1 MNTQNPAP
9 GSAEAAKQQFAKEI
23 AELEKKAFEKGR
35 ASASSVGGAGVAER
49 LAAKARDLQAAN
61 PKMSNID
68 AVRAAYQAEGIP
80 LE

>member
-1 MNTQNPAP
+1 MNTTHETEH
-9 GSAEAAKQQFAKEI
+9 EAALKRFATEI
-23 AELEKKAFEKGR
+23 STLEKKAFEKGR
-35 ASASSVGGAGVAER
+35 ASASSFAGAGVAER